1 MFRYSLSPKISRAPP
16 QGFKTYLAEFD
27 KYKKFEGL
35 VNELSSPEI
44 DRLIQEGEIR
54 AEPPQW
60 DESYTTFFNDHAPLN
75 VHMPSTAVGSYPYVK
90 DERTQVLRGSKDYVY
105 ERITECSLEG
115 IIDPEQYRKNFKYDV
130 VSKKMT
136 GSALQWGYDLLMT
149 NLDDDETTVPSDF
162 PYFNPKWNLKWDE
175 LETWFGEGYGSFGKE
190 QLVKAAKFDSNLKK
204 IAPISSL
211 GFELQGAMA
220 QDRDRDM
227 GLNRLEFFNN
237 KQTRANHNTRT
248 LKDSTGRAGANIK
261 SKKSLAS
268 QFDQLLSYNNA
279 ERSARAV
286 FKGAGIQV
294 QNKVKSPDAAL
305 VQRAQM
311 FSKEKIGLTNNMV
324 RGFERDTMSKSVV
337 HHPEHQVSEQ
347 RPESESMMMLE
358 PVSYGSHTKLN
369 TDPSF
374 VPLNL
379 TRRRT
384 DLR

>member
-1 MFRYSLSPKISRAPP
+1 MFRYSLTPKFSRAPP

-35 VNELSSPEI
+35 VNQLPSPEI
-44 DRLIQEGEIR
+44 DRLIQQGEIR

-60 DESYTTFFNDHAPLN
+60 DESYTTFFNDHAPLA
-75 VHMPSTAVGSYPYVK
+75 VHMPSTAVGGYPYVK

-149 NLDDDETTVPSDF
+149 NLDDDAVPSDF
-162 PYFNPKWNLKWDE
+162 PYFNPRWNLRWDE

-190 QLVKAAKFDSNLKK
+190 QLVRAAKFDSNLKK
-204 IAPISSL
+204 IAPVGSF
-211 GFELQGAMA
+211 GFEMQGVMA

-237 KQTRANHNTRT
+237 KQTRGNNTRM
-248 LKDSTGRAGANIK
+248 LQDSVGRGGANIK

-294 QNKVKSPDAAL
+294 QNKAKNPDMAL
-305 VQRAQM
+305 VQRAEM
-311 FSKEKIGLTNNMV
+311 FSKEKVGLTSNMV
-324 RGFERDTMSKSVV
+324 RGFERDTMNH

-347 RPESESMMMLE
+347 MRPESESMMLE
-358 PVSYGSHTKLN
+358 PVSYGSHTTELN

-384 DLR
+384 DMR